1 MQETNWV
8 FQTPKFRFRKILKTL
23 GVVAWEQ
30 VLEGWHRL
38 DYRGLESLLFQDSD
52 RRICERLEVRC
63 DYNVLASCL
72 INKVGD
78 SGSRIPRRNR
88 EGGTL
93 GADDPELSGGIG
105 DCV

>member
-8 FQTPKFRFRKILKTL
+8 FQTLKFRFRKILEIHRI
-23 GVVAWEQ
+23 VVREQ

-38 DYRGLESLLFQDSD
+38 DYRDLEPLLFQDSD

-63 DYNVLASCL
+63 DYNVLASRL

-88 EGGTL
+88 EGSTL
-93 GADDPELSGGIG
+93 GADNPELSGGIR